1 MPAQKTAIFLLHTHT
16 LIEKKRGRCA
26 SCKWLNYSILTDG
39 NPDENPGEKTAF
51 ACQGTRLHLKC
62 LNASEV
68 IKVTRA
74 NYGRFSIAVCNDKSM
89 TTWSVNCFSAKAQ
102 EVFASKSV
110 PFLPGL
116 YFHGTF
122 FNPGFLFCSCN
133 NFAECHILAEDFDFG
148 PNPCPDTE
156 RYLEASYVCVPRS
169 QNYEGKIPL
178 KKSFFVADAVRE
190 KRLT

>member
-1 MPAQKTAIFLLHTHT
+1 MGRKLCITWIGSPTAAILAQQRYLEGKSRFGIRYQNFLCLAVPAGKRKHQLQRWYASSKNCNFPLAHSHT

-110 PFLPGL
+110 VPFLL
-116 YFHGTF
+116 SRYF
-122 FNPGFLFCSCN
+122 L
-133 NFAECHILAEDFDFG
+133 
-148 PNPCPDTE
+148 
-156 RYLEASYVCVPRS
+156 
-169 QNYEGKIPL
+169 
-178 KKSFFVADAVRE
+178 
-190 KRLT
+190 